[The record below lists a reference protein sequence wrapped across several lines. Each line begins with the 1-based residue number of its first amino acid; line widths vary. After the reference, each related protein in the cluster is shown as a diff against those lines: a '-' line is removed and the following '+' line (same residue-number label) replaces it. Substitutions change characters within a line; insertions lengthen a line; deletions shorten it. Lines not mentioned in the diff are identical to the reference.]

1 MIRTIPVVLLSLL
14 SAGVLTFCAPPAP
27 AHAAAYVPC
36 AKAVADAD
44 LMIEYI
50 GGLSEQEAVT
60 AITAI
65 SKTEYGQVVL
75 SIATDAAKS
84 GDRRAYLRAWHSAC
98 LKLTA

>member
-1 MIRTIPVVLLSLL
+1 MIRYFPTVLLPLL
-14 SAGVLTFCAPPAP
+14 CAGILTFCAPAP

-65 SKTEYGQVVL
+65 SKTEYGKVVL

>member
-14 SAGVLTFCAPPAP
+14 NAGVLTFCAPAP
-27 AHAAAYVPC
+27 AYAAAYVPC

-50 GGLSEQEAVT
+50 GGLPEKEAVA
-60 AITAI
+60 AIAAI
-65 SKTEYGQVVL
+65 SKTEYGKVVL
-75 SIATDAAKS
+75 SIAADAAKS
-84 GDRRAYLRAWHSAC
+84 GDRRAYLSAWHSAC

>member
-1 MIRTIPVVLLSLL
+1 MIRTIPVVLLPLL
-14 SAGVLTFCAPPAP
+14 SAWVLTFCAPAP

-36 AKAVADAD
+36 AKAVAEAD

-50 GGLSEQEAVT
+50 GSLPEAE
-60 AITAI
+60 AIAAI
-65 SKTEYGQVVL
+65 AAVSKTEYGRVIL

>member
-1 MIRTIPVVLLSLL
+1 MIRTIHVVLLSLL
-14 SAGVLTFCAPPAP
+14 SAVILTFCAPAP
-27 AHAAAYVPC
+27 AYAAAYVPC

-50 GGLSEQEAVT
+50 GGLPEKEAVA
-60 AITAI
+60 AIAAI
-65 SKTEYGQVVL
+65 SKTEYGKVVL

-84 GDRRAYLRAWHSAC
+84 GDRRAYLSAWHSAC

>member
-1 MIRTIPVVLLSLL
+1 MTRYSPTVLLSLL
-14 SAGVLTFCAPPAP
+14 CAGILTFCAPAP
-27 AHAAAYVPC
+27 AHAAAYVAC
-36 AKAVADAD
+36 AKAVAAAD

-50 GGLSEQEAVT
+50 GGLSEQEAVA
-60 AITAI
+60 AIAAI
-65 SKTEYGQVVL
+65 SKTEYGKVVL

>member
-14 SAGVLTFCAPPAP
+14 SACVLTFCAPAP

-44 LMIEYI
+44 LMIEYV
-50 GGLSEQEAVT
+50 GGLPEQAAVA
-60 AITAI
+60 AIAAI
-65 SKTEYGQVVL
+65 SKTEYGAVVL

-84 GDRRAYLRAWHSAC
+84 GDRHAYLRAWHSAC

>member
-14 SAGVLTFCAPPAP
+14 SAGGLTFCAPAP
-27 AHAAAYVPC
+27 AYAAAYVPC

-50 GGLSEQEAVT
+50 GGLPEKEAVA
-60 AITAI
+60 AIAAI
-65 SKTEYGQVVL
+65 SKTEYGKVAL

-84 GDRRAYLRAWHSAC
+84 GDRRAYLSAWHSAC

>member
-1 MIRTIPVVLLSLL
+1 MLRPSPGICR
-14 SAGVLTFCAPPAP
+14 GWG
-27 AHAAAYVPC
+27 AAYVPC

-50 GGLSEQEAVT
+50 GGLLEKEAVA
-60 AITAI
+60 AIAAI
-65 SKTEYGQVVL
+65 SKTEYGKVVL

-84 GDRRAYLRAWHSAC
+84 GDRRAYLSAWHSAC

>member
-14 SAGVLTFCAPPAP
+14 SAGVLTFCAPAP
-27 AHAAAYVPC
+27 AYAAAYVPC

-50 GGLSEQEAVT
+50 GGLPEKEAVA
-60 AITAI
+60 AIAAI
-65 SKTEYGQVVL
+65 SKTEYGKVVL

-84 GDRRAYLRAWHSAC
+84 GDRRACLSAWHSAC
-98 LKLTA
+98 LKLIA

>member
-14 SAGVLTFCAPPAP
+14 SAGVLMFCAPAP

-65 SKTEYGQVVL
+65 SKTEYGKVVL
-75 SIATDAAKS
+75 AVATDAAKS

>member
-1 MIRTIPVVLLSLL
+1 MIRRIRIALLSLL
-14 SAGVLTFCAPPAP
+14 SAGILAFCSPAP

-50 GGLSEQEAVT
+50 GGLPEQEAVA
-60 AITAI
+60 AIAAI
-65 SKTEYGQVVL
+65 SKTEYGKVVL

-98 LKLTA
+98 LKLTS

>member
-1 MIRTIPVVLLSLL
+1 MHRSFTPVILISLL
-14 SAGVLTFCAPPAP
+14 SAGVLAFCAPAP

-44 LMIEYI
+44 RMIEHI

-65 SKTEYGQVVL
+65 SKTEYGKVVL
-75 SIATDAAKS
+75 SVATYAAKS